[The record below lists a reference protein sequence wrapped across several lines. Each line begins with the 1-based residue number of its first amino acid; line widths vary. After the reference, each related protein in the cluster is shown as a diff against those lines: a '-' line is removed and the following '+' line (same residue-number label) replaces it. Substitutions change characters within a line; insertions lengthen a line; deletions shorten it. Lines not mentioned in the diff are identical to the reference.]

1 MLQVTVM
8 KQSKMCTLH
17 ITEDLTEIKVEKIT
31 MLMLIFLAVVYF
43 CKCSAIPEEP
53 SPPAQLT
60 TPKQIK

>member
-1 MLQVTVM
+1 
-8 KQSKMCTLH
+8 MCTLH